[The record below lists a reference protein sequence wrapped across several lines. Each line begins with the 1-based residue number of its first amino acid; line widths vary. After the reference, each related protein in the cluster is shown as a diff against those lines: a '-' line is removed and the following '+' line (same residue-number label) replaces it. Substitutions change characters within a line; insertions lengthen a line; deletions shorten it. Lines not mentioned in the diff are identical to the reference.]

1 MKSSMCSK
9 TLCCFCCPVLKFIE
23 MEFQIWELKM
33 QLIKMGVAFK
43 MTSEKKKK
51 PASKKIFLEIRR
63 SLVLRAL
70 WKAIQ
75 QHMEKLLLLPL
86 NHNRLFCWFKDPARD
101 VEVKAKLKV
110 KIPCSDGIQMTSSNS
125 AGGLGEFRTSW
136 EISLSCDEEPE
147 ELSSNLWR
155 RNSSHECTFQDPALR
170 LDPPQTTPTDGHMAT
185 KDPAR
190 TWCCARCQSDAGDSL
205 KFVLCYP
212 YFLSNPMI

>member
-1 MKSSMCSK
+1 MAKLRVKIPCSDGIPTTTSSNS
-9 TLCCFCCPVLKFIE
+9 
-23 MEFQIWELKM
+23 
-33 QLIKMGVAFK
+33 
-43 MTSEKKKK
+43 
-51 PASKKIFLEIRR
+51 
-63 SLVLRAL
+63 
-70 WKAIQ
+70 
-75 QHMEKLLLLPL
+75 
-86 NHNRLFCWFKDPARD
+86 DPARD

-155 RNSSHECTFQDPALR
+155 QNSSHECTFQDPALR

-205 KFVLCYP
+205 KKKEENLVFPSPSPSSPSSSSLC
-212 YFLSNPMI
+212 FLLIQESKTSAVSIGVSSRRI